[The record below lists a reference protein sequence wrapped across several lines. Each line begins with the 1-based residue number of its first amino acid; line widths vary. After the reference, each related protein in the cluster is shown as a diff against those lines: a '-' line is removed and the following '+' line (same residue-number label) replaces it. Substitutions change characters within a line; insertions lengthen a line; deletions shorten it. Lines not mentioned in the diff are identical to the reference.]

1 MITKFIPYFL
11 YFWIIAMHQVFL
23 ADVTS
28 IFGAKINL
36 AVLIVL
42 LVSMYKS
49 EITSVWFGLCVGII
63 GYAGITE
70 LSPWHVLVM
79 ASIALAAFHIK
90 EKMNL
95 DSLLARVSFIFCGVL
110 VHNIIVLVLEV
121 NDGFLIYVVRYALPG
136 AIYTTIIGTI
146 FFLIKDGVF
155 TFDKT
160 KSIF

>member
-1 MITKFIPYFL
+1 MTKFIPYFL
-11 YFWIIAMHQVFL
+11 YLWLIAMHQVFL

-28 IFGAKINL
+28 IFGVKINL

-49 EITSVWFGLCVGII
+49 EIISVWFGLCVGII

-70 LSPWHVLVM
+70 LSPWIALVM
-79 ASIALAAFHIK
+79 AVLGLTAYHIK
-90 EKMNL
+90 EKLNL
-95 DSLLARVSFIFCGVL
+95 DSLLARVSLIFGGTLVL
-110 VHNIIVLVLEV
+110 NIILLVLEV
-121 NDGFLIYVVRYALPG
+121 NDGFLISMAKYALPG

-146 FFLIKDGVF
+146 FFLIKDNVF